1 MEENKVMTNENAQ
14 ATEEVK
20 ESKVKSFGSKVW
32 NGTKKHGK
40 KIAGVIALVIAG
52 GIGYAVG
59 AKSKDDDYDYEVG
72 DDVVDNA
79 FDPTF
84 DDVE

>member
-20 ESKVKSFGSKVW
+20 ESKVKAFGSKVT
-32 NGTKKHGK
+32 GGIKKHGK
-40 KIAGVIALVIAG
+40 TILKGIGVIGVGVL
-52 GIGYAVG
+52 GYALG
-59 AKSKDDDYDYEVG
+59 ARSKDDDYDYEVG

>member
-20 ESKVKSFGSKVW
+20 ESKLKVFGSKVK
-32 NGTKKHGK
+32 GGVQKHGK
-40 KIAGVIALVIAG
+40 KVLKGIALVG
-52 GIGYAVG
+52 VG
-59 AKSKDDDYDYEVG
+59 ALGYMLGARSKGDDDYDYEV

-84 DDVE
+84 EDVE